1 VDTDHLTAGVVG
13 AVVLA
18 LALPAALWWAYFS
31 GDDEAAERVLAGAEP
46 GPRALLAIRAYFY
59 AHIPMLLGLVVAS
72 AGLHEAVAHPGAP
85 MSVGGAVALGGGAA
99 LFLGGDAEF
108 RRVLHVGP
116 ARSRVVAATAA
127 LATVPLGL
135 VAAAVIQLGVLV
147 VVIAAMLVVENL
159 VLSPVATE
167 G

>member
-1 VDTDHLTAGVVG
+1 V
-13 AVVLA
+13 
-18 LALPAALWWAYFS
+18 AAS
-31 GDDEAAERVLAGAEP
+31 TT
-46 GPRALLAIRAYFY
+46 AIR
-59 AHIPMLLGLVVAS
+59 S
-72 AGLHEAVAHPGAP
+72 
-85 MSVGGAVALGGGAA
+85 
-99 LFLGGDAEF
+99 
-108 RRVLHVGP
+108 
-116 ARSRVVAATAA
+116 RSRVVAATAA